1 MEKLFLVEFGKR
13 LKALRM
19 EKKLKQTDMAEL
31 MEITDRQYQSYE
43 YGKVNVPATV
53 LDFFADYFGV
63 TTDYLLGR
71 EEKNDEKGKE
81 SAMDKNYSVELGKRL
96 KALRELKGLKQRE
109 MADIMGIK
117 LRQYQR
123 YEYGEIGVPLEV
135 LNFFADYFG
144 VTADFLLG
152 REEKHALTD

>member
-1 MEKLFLVEFGKR
+1 MLVEFGKR

-19 EKKLKQTDMAEL
+19 GKKLKQTDMAEL

-71 EEKNDEKGKE
+71 EEKHDGEVKE
-81 SAMDKNYSVELGKRL
+81 AAKSINYPVEFGKRL
-96 KALRELKGLKQRE
+96 KSLREAKGLKQRE
-109 MADIMGIK
+109 MAEIMSIK

-135 LNFFADYFG
+135 LNFFANFFG
-144 VTADFLLG
+144 VTADYLLG
-152 REEKHALTD
+152 REEKHDEV